1 MSCCSYTWSQAL
13 EARCP
18 GACTHRQGWG
28 CSGSGWQHG
37 AWEPQ
42 QSGCQTKSGPAKE
55 LLVLWQPCRLI
66 SSTHCSVEAPDN
78 SFGLVIRG
86 ANGSKSCGS
95 LPCHLS
101 VSLSAWP
108 AHWPAPLSPA
118 HALGSIWRRCNCFET
133 IVPSL
138 DPSPKWHLQGNERAE
153 LTASPWS
160 QRLLLITDEESLQ
173 QPSP

>member
-1 MSCCSYTWSQAL
+1 MEKQGSRWLLDLLLLSYTCSQAL
-13 EARCP
+13 EASCP
-18 GACTHRQGWG
+18 GECTHRQ
-28 CSGSGWQHG
+28 
-37 AWEPQ
+37 
-42 QSGCQTKSGPAKE
+42 
-55 LLVLWQPCRLI
+55 PCHLI

-95 LPCHLS
+95 LPARLS

-108 AHWPAPLSPA
+108 AHSPAPLGPA
-118 HALGSIWRRCNCFET
+118 HASGSIWRRCNCLET

-173 QPSP
+173 LPSP